1 MGATCFCYLSCE
13 VLAGCCSYQH
23 AVCWDSSRLWELCCG
38 KCSWAEQAGVE
49 RRKVSLEE
57 SYTPGHVRDKLRC
70 LDAVF
75 CGVFFCFVLF
85 FFCRVLLFLLF
96 FYCCFPYTLKNMQ
109 KFGSLSALIP
119 VLREGKKKSK
129 LNLSQAAPLEGSTS
143 LQKEESSAPPCCC
156 KGRRNLWGC
165 FYIKYNVKMSSLR
178 YI

>member
-1 MGATCFCYLSCE
+1 MGATCLCYLSSE

-23 AVCWDSSRLWELCCG
+23 AACWDSFRLWELCCG
-38 KCSWAEQAGVE
+38 KCSWAEQAGDE

-57 SYTPGHVRDKLRC
+57 SYTPGHVGDKLRC
-70 LDAVF
+70 LNVVF
-75 CGVFFCFVLF
+75 CFSVGFFYFY
-85 FFCRVLLFLLF
+85 FL

-129 LNLSQAAPLEGSTS
+129 PNLSQAAPLEGSTS